1 MKPLK
6 RSCEV
11 VKSLAQVNAPKL
23 RPVGWLQG
31 LMGKSAK
38 ALSIKVSNG
47 LKKITE
53 VIKEVD

>member
-1 MKPLK
+1 MVAKVETIKKKL
-6 RSCEV
+6 RSG
-11 VKSLAQVNAPKL
+11 K

-31 LMGKSAK
+31 LMARSAK